1 MNKPISKHALRRA
14 MTKVNADGFIEFTEP
29 IGTVVDRLWHE
40 IGKKTYRAPRK
51 KSVSRETV
59 RIPAVPEPSDVEMP

>member
-14 MTKVNADGFIEFTEP
+14 IQKVNAEGLIQYSEP

-40 IGKKTYRAPRK
+40 VEKATLNGTRK
-51 KSVSRETV
+51 RPVSRTASRVGPVVE
-59 RIPAVPEPSDVEMP
+59 APEVELP